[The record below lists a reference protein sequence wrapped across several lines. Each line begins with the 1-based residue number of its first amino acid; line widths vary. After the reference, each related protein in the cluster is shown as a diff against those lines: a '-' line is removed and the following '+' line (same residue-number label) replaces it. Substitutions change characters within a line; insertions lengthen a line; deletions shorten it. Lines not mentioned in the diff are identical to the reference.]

1 MIECCKENKIKKHK
15 KTTYIKHEPI
25 ITTQKPKLQ
34 NPSTNLK
41 PYIHKS
47 KPNDKTKNIKP

>member
-15 KTTYIKHEPI
+15 KTIYIRHKPI

-47 KPNDKTKNIKP
+47 KPNEKT